1 MINRIQRL
9 FITLFSSL
17 LLILASSNLLST
29 HAVLPNPAKIVVNQ
43 VGYLPDRPKIA
54 LLVNSSPPSQ
64 RVELVDSTSQKI
76 VQVLT
81 PSASQLDTESKDLL
95 QNIDFSQIKQQGR
108 YFLRTSTV
116 RSGTTRSETVQSEIV
131 QSEPFSIAPQ
141 VYQESIIK
149 LLRSYYLQRC
159 GVAINDTITGIR
171 HVPCHLS
178 DGAIA
183 HPDGSNPAGKVVPSV
198 GGWHDAGDYGKYVST
213 TAVTIGRL
221 LSLYELHPNAFPDR
235 QLTIPESGNGFS
247 DLLDEMRVGLD
258 WMLSMQRVDGA
269 VYRKLSGKKWP
280 PIVAPH
286 EDTQPRFLYGV
297 STPETAKYAAA
308 MAIAARV
315 YAPGQPA
322 QAKIYLAAAQRA
334 WSYLQL
340 QSNMQVD
347 WVDGDDSGSGKYL
360 ASEIDTEPS
369 LKIDRDDRLWAAAEL
384 FVTTRQPQYQKYF
397 IQQLPSL
404 PYSIFEWKDPSALGM
419 VNYLWAVNAQ
429 QDRSAPINSIAL
441 QIVSKITDRADA
453 ILQQVQKSG
462 YHLANHQ
469 FIWGSNKMT
478 AEEGITLLL
487 AYQIT
492 KNSGYL
498 QGAIDQVD
506 YLLGR
511 NPFNQTFVTGVGT
524 RPVQHVHHIFARASK
539 INIPGLLV
547 GGANSG
553 AQDNIAP
560 KNRGIL
566 SYLDD
571 ERSYATNEYAIDY
584 NASLIALMAMVTNVN

>member
-9 FITLFSSL
+9 LVILVSSL
-17 LLILASSNLLST
+17 LVILAISNLLST
-29 HAVLPNPAKIVVNQ
+29 HAVLSNPAKIVVNQ
-43 VGYLPDRPKIA
+43 VGYLPDRAKIA
-54 LLVNSSPPSQ
+54 LLVNSKVPSKQ
-64 RVELVDSTSQKI
+64 IELVNSTNQKV
-76 VQVLT
+76 VQVIK
-81 PSASQLDTESKDLL
+81 PSASQQDDESKDLL
-95 QNIDFSQIKQQGR
+95 QTIDFSQIKQSGN
-108 YFLRTSTV
+108 YFLR
-116 RSGTTRSETVQSEIV
+116 SGTVQS
-131 QSEPFSIAPQ
+131 QPFSIDPH
-141 VYQESIIK
+141 VYQEPINK

-159 GVAINDTITGIR
+159 GVAINDAITGIR
-171 HVPCHLS
+171 HAPCHIN
-178 DGAIA
+178 DGTIA
-183 HPDGSNPAGKVVPSV
+183 HLDGSNPAGKVVPSI

-213 TAVTIGRL
+213 TAVTVGRL
-221 LSLYELHPNAFPDR
+221 LSLYELNPSAFSDR
-235 QLTIPESGNGFS
+235 QLSIPESGNGIS

-258 WMLSMQRVDGA
+258 WMLPMQRADGA

-280 PIVAPH
+280 PIVAPN

-315 YAPGQPA
+315 YAPKQPA
-322 QAKIYLAAAQRA
+322 QAKIYLSAAQRA
-334 WSYLQL
+334 WEYLQL
-340 QSNMQVD
+340 QSTMQVD

-360 ASEIDTEPS
+360 ASEVDIEPS
-369 LKIDRDDRLWAAAEL
+369 LKIDQDDRLWAAAEL

-397 IQQLPSL
+397 VQKLPSL
-404 PYSIFEWKDPSALGM
+404 PYAIFEWKDPSSLGM
-419 VNYLWAVNAQ
+419 VNYLRSVSNNLKRSTPVN
-429 QDRSAPINSIAL
+429 PITL
-441 QIVSKITDRADA
+441 QIANKIQDRADA
-453 ILQQVQKSG
+453 VLQQVKKSG

-478 AEEGITLLL
+478 AEEGITLFL

-492 KNSGYL
+492 KNPLYL
-498 QGAIDQVD
+498 QGAIDQID

-524 RPVQHVHHIFARASK
+524 KPVQHVHHIFARANK
-539 INIPGLLV
+539 IDIPGLLV

-584 NASLIALMAMVTNVN
+584 NASLIALMSMVANVK